1 VQRNNEFSP
10 IKNANKIEIED
21 GKEDQDQEIKL
32 TTTNIQNENHQHENH
47 QKDQKNEMKI
57 ENEEE
62 EERKIWSMEEVNE
75 LFLKHSKSS
84 NQPPPND
91 LIGRDTPLSA
101 RWFTSHTY
109 IYYHMNPKANF
120 QFFIQFLIIFLG

>member
-10 IKNANKIEIED
+10 IKNANKIEIE
-21 GKEDQDQEIKL
+21 KEDQDQEIKP
-32 TTTNIQNENHQHENH
+32 TKNIQNENHQDEKNN
-47 QKDQKNEMKI
+47 QQDQKNEMII

-62 EERKIWSMEEVNE
+62 EEENKKIWSMEEVNE

-101 RWFTSHTY
+101 RWFISHTY
-109 IYYHMNPKANF
+109 IY
-120 QFFIQFLIIFLG
+120 IFTI

>member
-1 VQRNNEFSP
+1 MQRNNEFSP
-10 IKNANKIEIED
+10 IKNANKIEIE
-21 GKEDQDQEIKL
+21 KEEEDDQEMKL
-32 TTTNIQNENHQHENH
+32 TTTNIQNKNHQNENH
-47 QKDQKNEMKI
+47 QKDQKNEMII

-62 EERKIWSMEEVNE
+62 EKENKKIWSMEEVNE

-101 RWFTSHTY
+101 RWFISHTY
-109 IYYHMNPKANF
+109 IY
-120 QFFIQFLIIFLG
+120 IFTI